1 MSLFLD
7 PFELSKQKFASINKV
22 RSVTFLKEYL
32 VLFLCQV
39 TVNGVIDGKAFN
51 SVDVFDEFETHG
63 ASYSSVPEIRK
74 GVHEEFVKAG
84 STEGMAAMNEDSWDI
99 GLSIVVFFAE
109 LTSVLVDK
117 FSDKLFDF
125 WVFFVGDVFGL
136 SKEEGGWVFE
146 FFHSLYFQIL

>member
-7 PFELSKQKFASINKV
+7 SFELSKQKFASINQV
-22 RSVTFLKEYL
+22 RSVTFLKEYF

-39 TVNGVIDGKAFN
+39 MVNCMIDGKAFN

-109 LTSVLVDK
+109 LTSVLIDK

-125 WVFFVGDVFGL
+125 RVFFGGDVFGL
-136 SKEEGGWVFE
+136 SKEEGSGVFE